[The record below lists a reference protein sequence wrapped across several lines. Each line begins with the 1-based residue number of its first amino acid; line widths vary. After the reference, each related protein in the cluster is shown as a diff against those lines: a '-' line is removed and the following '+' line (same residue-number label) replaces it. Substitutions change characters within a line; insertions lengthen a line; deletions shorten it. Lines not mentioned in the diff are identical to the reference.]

1 MTNKTFTWIGVGL
14 LILLGAFLYWGGE
27 QIFKPEK
34 PVIKSDTIVK
44 YKLDTIKFAV
54 KEPIYK
60 TFHVHDTTL
69 KEVKIYDTTYLFKSD
84 SVQIVK
90 SFFEKRNYQRDIV
103 NDSDLFVSLSD
114 TVSQNQLFGG
124 IGKYVIKRPFTQ
136 INNNPMQPLKSM
148 LFIGAQISTYN
159 SGFGLGGRIT
169 YKSKKDQLYHIGIE
183 YYPYLI
189 NKPILTFGTDI
200 KIKL

>member
-14 LILLGAFLYWGGE
+14 LILFGAFLYWGGE
-27 QIFKPEK
+27 KLFTPDR

-54 KEPIYK
+54 KKPIYR
-60 TFHVHDTTL
+60 TFHIHDTAL

-136 INNNPMQPLKSM
+136 INNNPMQPLKNS
-148 LFIGAQISTYN
+148 LFFG
-159 SGFGLGGRIT
+159 GGLGANVDLFSLNCRIT
-169 YKSKKDQLYHIGIE
+169 LETKKHTLYTPEIE
-183 YYPYLI
+183 YI
-189 NKPILTFGTDI
+189 PILSKHPVFKFSVQL
-200 KIKL
+200 KIW

>member
-1 MTNKTFTWIGVGL
+1 MKNTWTWIAVIG
-14 LILLGAFLYWGGE
+14 LILFGAFLFWGG
-27 QIFKPEK
+27 QKLFTPEK

-60 TFHVHDTTL
+60 TFHIHDTAL

-103 NDSDLFVSLSD
+103 NDSDLYVSLSD

-124 IGKYVIKRPFTQ
+124 IGRYVIKRPTQ
-136 INNNPMQPLKSM
+136 IINNSITNKPTNSLYIGTSFGANLRDGFIVTGNVSILTKKSQFWGVSVDYFPML
-148 LFIGAQISTYN
+148 
-159 SGFGLGGRIT
+159 
-169 YKSKKDQLYHIGIE
+169 SKKPMFSIHHG
-183 YYPYLI
+183 
-189 NKPILTFGTDI
+189 I

>member
-1 MTNKTFTWIGVGL
+1 MKNNTWTWIAVIG
-14 LILLGAFLYWGGE
+14 LILFGAFLFWGGE
-27 QIFKPEK
+27 RIFKPEK

-60 TFHVHDTTL
+60 TFHVHDTAS

-90 SFFEKRNYQRDIV
+90 AFFEKRNYQRDIV
-103 NDSDLFVSLSD
+103 NDSDLYISLND

-124 IGKYVIKRPFTQ
+124 IGKYVIKRPVQNIFNS
-136 INNNPMQPLKSM
+136 IVIQPTNK
-148 LFIGAQISTYN
+148 FYIGGGIGSNLRDKVTL
-159 SGFGLGGRIT
+159 SGKVTLQN
-169 YKSKKDQLYHIGIE
+169 KKDALYGFKITFIPNE
-183 YYPYLI
+183 
-189 NKPILTFGTDI
+189 KPIYEISHDI
-200 KIKL
+200 KIKF

>member
-1 MTNKTFTWIGVGL
+1 MKNTWTWIAVIG
-14 LILLGAFLYWGGE
+14 LILFGAFLFWGG
-27 QIFKPEK
+27 QKLFTPSPQK
-34 PVIKSDTIVK
+34 VKSDTIVK

-60 TFHVHDTTL
+60 TFHVHDTAS

-90 SFFEKRNYQRDIV
+90 AFFEKRNYQRGIV
-103 NDSDLFVSLSD
+103 NDSDLYVSLND

-148 LFIGAQISTYN
+148 LFIGASLSAYN
-159 SGFGLGGRIT
+159 SGFGVGSRIT
-169 YKSKKDQLYHIGIE
+169 LKSKKDQLYHIGVE

>member
-1 MTNKTFTWIGVGL
+1 MKNNTWTWIAVIG
-14 LILLGAFLYWGGE
+14 LILFGAFLFWGGE
-27 QIFKPEK
+27 RIFKPEK

-60 TFHVHDTTL
+60 TFHVHDTAS

-90 SFFEKRNYQRDIV
+90 AFFEKRNYQRDIV
-103 NDSDLFVSLSD
+103 NDSDLYISLND

-124 IGKYVIKRPFTQ
+124 IGRYIIKRPVQNIFNS
-136 INNNPMQPLKSM
+136 IVIQPTNK
-148 LFIGAQISTYN
+148 FYIGGGIGSNLRDKVTL
-159 SGFGLGGRIT
+159 SGKVTLQN
-169 YKSKKDQLYHIGIE
+169 KKDALYGFKITFIPNE
-183 YYPYLI
+183 
-189 NKPILTFGTDI
+189 KPIYEISHDI
-200 KIKL
+200 KIKF